1 MQEYLE
7 AEYQESTHTP
17 GTPRRP
23 PTPHHKSKEEIKK
36 TKPTSGLSEDI
47 VQEKDLAY
55 DKITKTV
62 CKILLDNP
70 NAKVFITGHSLGG
83 ALATLYATMLHC
95 SGETEMTSKIAAIYT
110 FGQPRVGDIGFA
122 NYARRKLDS
131 LYYRVVYCND
141 LVPRVPFD
149 SNHRPVDNDKEP
161 HEDQVFAYKHFGKC
175 AYFNSVYDGK
185 VRFK

>member
-1 MQEYLE
+1 ME
-7 AEYQESTHTP
+7 ADYQEATHIP
-17 GTPRRP
+17 GTPRPP
-23 PTPHHKSKEEIKK
+23 PTPHHKSKQEIKK

-62 CKILLDNP
+62 CKLLLDNP

-95 SGETEMTSKIAAIYT
+95 SGETEMTSKIAAVYT

-122 NYARRKLDS
+122 NYARRKFDNR
-131 LYYRVVYCND
+131 YYRVVYCND
-141 LVPRVPFD
+141 MVPRVPFD
-149 SNHRPVDNDKEP
+149 SDQSGVDDDEEP

-185 VRFK
+185 VRY